1 MFLGRRGGG
10 LSGSRYFWLLGLDW
24 RSIWCGDEWIFID
37 GVGEGMCF
45 GVFGVFLELV
55 MVLIVE
61 VVLIVEEE
69 DTGEG

>member
-1 MFLGRRGGG
+1 M
-10 LSGSRYFWLLGLDW
+10 
-24 RSIWCGDEWIFID
+24 IFID

-45 GVFGVFLELV
+45 GVFGVFLGLL

-61 VVLIVEEE
+61 VVLVVEEE